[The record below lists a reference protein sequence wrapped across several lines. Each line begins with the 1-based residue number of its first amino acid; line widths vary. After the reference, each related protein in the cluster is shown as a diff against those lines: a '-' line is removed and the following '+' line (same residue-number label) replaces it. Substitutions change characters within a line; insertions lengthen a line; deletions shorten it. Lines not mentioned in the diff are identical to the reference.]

1 MIVEL
6 PTELEPALK
15 AEASA
20 RGVSV
25 AGFVREVVEQ
35 ALAPL
40 PNGSSS
46 APFKTGRGILTS
58 YGHAPSSEE
67 IDANRQDM
75 FRNFGQD
82 LS

>member
-1 MIVEL
+1 MIVDL

-15 AEASA
+15 MRANA

-25 AGFVREVVEQ
+25 AGFVREVVQQ

-40 PNGSSS
+40 SIEASD
-46 APFKTGRGILTS
+46 APFKTGRGILAP

-67 IDANRQDM
+67 IDSNRRDM

-82 LS
+82 PQ